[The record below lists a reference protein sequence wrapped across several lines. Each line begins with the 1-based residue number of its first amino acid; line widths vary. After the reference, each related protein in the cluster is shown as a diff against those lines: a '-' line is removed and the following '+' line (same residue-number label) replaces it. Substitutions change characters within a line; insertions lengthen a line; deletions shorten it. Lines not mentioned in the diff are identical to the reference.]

1 MVCYACLKHST
12 NAVEVFTVGRPMRV
26 EFPGAIHHVTAHAVA
41 GQDMFLV
48 DGDRHKF
55 LALLADLHQRWGIVF
70 HGYCLMSNHYHL
82 EIETPDGALSAP
94 MKSLNYRYAS
104 YLNWRLDRR
113 GHLFDGRFRSV
124 LVDADTYLHQ
134 LSRYIH
140 LNPVRAGIVSH
151 PADHRWSSY
160 RAFVDLATP
169 PPWLATELTL
179 ARFGNTEHQQRQ
191 AYRDFVET
199 ADEVVQDPL
208 THVMHGVVLGS
219 RRFAAAI
226 LGALPSLEAGPRA
239 RDAEV
244 LGPSLETIS
253 EAVAREYGVSDATL
267 MRTGHRGVE
276 PRYIAIYI
284 GARRCGHRL
293 SDVGAYFGGVGRSA
307 VHEMCTRVEYRIA
320 RQPQLAE
327 KIEHLLAVTGC
338 SIQPA

>member
-1 MVCYACLKHST
+1 M
-12 NAVEVFTVGRPMRV
+12 GRPWRV

-41 GQDMFLV
+41 GQDMFPA

-82 EIETPDGALSAP
+82 EVETPDGALSGP

-113 GHLFDGRFRSV
+113 GHLFDGRFKSV
-124 LVDADTYLHQ
+124 IVDADTYLHQ
-134 LSRYIH
+134 VSRYIH

-151 PADHRWSSY
+151 PADYPWSSY
-160 RAFVDLATP
+160 RAFVGLATP
-169 PPWLATELTL
+169 PPWLATDLTL
-179 ARFGNTEHQQRQ
+179 ARFGHTEPQQRQ
-191 AYRDFVET
+191 AYRGFVGT
-199 ADEVVQDPL
+199 GDESLEDPL
-208 THVMHGVVLGS
+208 THAVRGSVLGS
-219 RRFAAAI
+219 QQFTEAM
-226 LGALPSLEAGPRA
+226 LGALSADSAGPRIPRLDGA
-239 RDAEV
+239 A
-244 LGPSLETIS
+244 PSTCLNAICQ
-253 EAVAREYGVSDATL
+253 AVAAEYGVDADVITRKGL
-267 MRTGHRGVE
+267 CGVE
-276 PRYIAIYI
+276 PRQVAIYI

-293 SDVGAYFGGVGRSA
+293 ADVGAYFGGVGRSA
-307 VHEMCTRVEYRIA
+307 VHEMCDRVEYRIA